1 MEYVATLAR
10 EGRYTLIE
18 FPDCEGC
25 QTFSD
30 PEEGEDAASVARD
43 ALEGW
48 LVAHLVDGEAPPP
61 PTKRASAGRGELAV
75 RVSPSLAIALQVR
88 WRRQAL
94 GLSQAQLGKRLG
106 VTRQQAAALE
116 DPAGN
121 LRVSTLERIA
131 DALALELEVDLHPA

>member
-1 MEYVATLAR
+1 MEYVAKLAR

-30 PEEGEDAASVARD
+30 PEEGEDAASVARE

-61 PTKRASAGRGELAV
+61 PISARALAEV
-75 RVSPSLAIALQVR
+75 SWRCVSPRRSPLRCRSVGGVR
-88 WRRQAL
+88 
-94 GLSQAQLGKRLG
+94 RLG
-106 VTRQQAAALE
+106 SHKRNSASGSA
-116 DPAGN
+116 
-121 LRVSTLERIA
+121 
-131 DALALELEVDLHPA
+131 